1 MHVITGQIRKAPFTK
16 DGQNAKGNWKM
27 YAIEMSESYKTKDG
41 ERKYTNYRITMFAGE
56 AQISWYDEAFQ
67 EGKVISVSG
76 DSLAVNEREHNGK
89 VYITLELQNPRLM
102 FNQRGGETT
111 QQQPKQPQQQNR
123 QQQQQQQQQSRF
135 SDEEDIPFAP
145 ICLQYG
151 KSKIYAL

>member
-1 MHVITGQIRKAPFTK
+1 MHVITGQIRKAPYTK

-41 ERKYTNYRITMFAGE
+41 ERKYSNYRITMFASE

-102 FNQRGGETT
+102 FSQRGSELAT
-111 QQQPKQPQQQNR
+111 QQQRQQH
-123 QQQQQQQQQSRF
+123 QQQQRQQPQHQSQF
-135 SDEEDIPFAP
+135 EDDIPFAP
-145 ICLQYG
+145 IGLQYG
-151 KSKIYAL
+151 MSNIYVL

>member
-1 MHVITGQIRKAPFTK
+1 MHVITGQIRKAPYTK

-41 ERKYTNYRITMFAGE
+41 ERKYSNYRITMFASE

-102 FNQRGGETT
+102 FSQRGSELA
-111 QQQPKQPQQQNR
+111 PQQQR
-123 QQQQQQQQQSRF
+123 QQHQQQQRQQPQHQSQF
-135 SDEEDIPFAP
+135 EDDIPFAP
-145 ICLQYG
+145 IGLQYG
-151 KSKIYAL
+151 MSNIYVL

>member
-27 YAIEMSESYKTKDG
+27 YAIEMNESYKTKDG
-41 ERKYTNYRITMFAGE
+41 ERKYTNYRITMFASE

-102 FNQRGGETT
+102 FSQRGGESAP
-111 QQQPKQPQQQNR
+111 QQQQNLQQLRQQQQQKQQQPQQQN
-123 QQQQQQQQQSRF
+123 QF
-135 SDEEDIPFAP
+135 DDDIPF
-145 ICLQYG
+145 
-151 KSKIYAL
+151 

>member
-41 ERKYTNYRITMFAGE
+41 ERKYTNYRITMFASE

-67 EGKVISVSG
+67 EGRVISVSG
-76 DSLAVNEREHNGK
+76 ESLAVNEREHNGK

-102 FNQRGGETT
+102 FSQRGCELA
-111 QQQPKQPQQQNR
+111 PQQQQRQQTQKQQR
-123 QQQQQQQQQSRF
+123 QQQQQPQQQGQF
-135 SDEEDIPFAP
+135 DDDIPF
-145 ICLQYG
+145 
-151 KSKIYAL
+151 

>member
-1 MHVITGQIRKAPFTK
+1 MHVITGQIRKAPYTK

-41 ERKYTNYRITMFAGE
+41 ERKYSNYRITMFASE

-102 FNQRGGETT
+102 FSQRGSELA
-111 QQQPKQPQQQNR
+111 PQQQR
-123 QQQQQQQQQSRF
+123 QQQQPQHQSQF
-135 SDEEDIPFAP
+135 EDDIPFAP
-145 ICLQYG
+145 IGLQYG
-151 KSKIYAL
+151 MSNIYVL

>member
-1 MHVITGQIRKAPFTK
+1 MHTLTGVIRKAPFTK

-41 ERKYTNYRITMFAGE
+41 ERKYTNYRITLFASE

-102 FNQRGGETT
+102 FSQRGGESA
-111 QQQPKQPQQQNR
+111 PQQQQHR
-123 QQQQQQQQQSRF
+123 QQQQKQQQQSQRQIP
-135 SDEEDIPFAP
+135 SDFDDDIPF
-145 ICLQYG
+145 
-151 KSKIYAL
+151 

>member
-1 MHVITGQIRKAPFTK
+1 MHVITGKIRKAPFTK

-41 ERKYTNYRITMFAGE
+41 ERKYTNYRITMFASE

-102 FNQRGGETT
+102 FSQRGGESVKN
-111 QQQPKQPQQQNR
+111 QQQQSHQQQQQKQQQPQQQKN
-123 QQQQQQQQQSRF
+123 F
-135 SDEEDIPFAP
+135 EDDIPF
-145 ICLQYG
+145 
-151 KSKIYAL
+151 

>member
-27 YAIEMSESYKTKDG
+27 YAIEMSESYKTRDG
-41 ERKYTNYRITMFAGE
+41 ERKYTNYRITMFASE

-89 VYITLELQNPRLM
+89 TYITLELQNPRLM
-102 FNQRGGETT
+102 FSQRGGESE
-111 QQQPKQPQQQNR
+111 
-123 QQQQQQQQQSRF
+123 QQQQRQQAQQQQRQQPQQQSRF
-135 SDEEDIPFAP
+135 SDEDDIPF
-145 ICLQYG
+145 
-151 KSKIYAL
+151 

>member
-41 ERKYTNYRITMFAGE
+41 ERKYTNYRITMFASE

-89 VYITLELQNPRLM
+89 TYITLEMQNPRLM
-102 FNQRGGETT
+102 FSQRGGESA
-111 QQQPKQPQQQNR
+111 PR
-123 QQQQQQQQQSRF
+123 QQQQQQQLQQPQQQHRQQTQQQSQF
-135 SDEEDIPFAP
+135 DDDIPF
-145 ICLQYG
+145 
-151 KSKIYAL
+151 

>member
-1 MHVITGQIRKAPFTK
+1 MHVITGQIRKAPYTK

-41 ERKYTNYRITMFAGE
+41 ERKYTNYRITLFASD

-89 VYITLELQNPRLM
+89 TYITLELQNPRLM
-102 FNQRGGETT
+102 FSQRGGESAS
-111 QQQPKQPQQQNR
+111 QQQRQQPQQQQHQR
-123 QQQQQQQQQSRF
+123 QQPQQQSRF
-135 SDEEDIPFAP
+135 TDEEDIPF
-145 ICLQYG
+145 
-151 KSKIYAL
+151 

>member
-41 ERKYTNYRITMFAGE
+41 ERKYTNYRVTMFASE
-56 AQISWYDEAFQ
+56 AQIGWYDEAFQ

-89 VYITLELQNPRLM
+89 TYITLELQNPRLM
-102 FNQRGGETT
+102 FSQRGGESAP
-111 QQQPKQPQQQNR
+111 QHQP
-123 QQQQQQQQQSRF
+123 QQQQQQQQRQQPKQQSQF
-135 SDEEDIPFAP
+135 DDDIPF
-145 ICLQYG
+145 
-151 KSKIYAL
+151 

>member
-1 MHVITGQIRKAPFTK
+1 MHTLTGVIRKAPFTK

-41 ERKYTNYRITMFAGE
+41 ERKYTNYRITMFASE

-89 VYITLELQNPRLM
+89 TYITLELQNPRLM
-102 FNQRGGETT
+102 FSQRGGESSLQK
-111 QQQPKQPQQQNR
+111 QQQPQQQQR
-123 QQQQQQQQQSRF
+123 QQTQKQSRF
-135 SDEEDIPFAP
+135 TDEEDIPF
-145 ICLQYG
+145 
-151 KSKIYAL
+151 

>member
-1 MHVITGQIRKAPFTK
+1 MHVITGQIRKSPFTK

-27 YAIEMSESYKTKDG
+27 YAIQMSESYKTRDG
-41 ERKYTNYRITMFAGE
+41 ERKYSNYRATFFASE

-102 FNQRGGETT
+102 FSQRGVEPAPQQH
-111 QQQPKQPQQQNR
+111 QQQHQQQR
-123 QQQQQQQQQSRF
+123 QQQQRHQSQQQSQF
-135 SDEEDIPFAP
+135 DDDIPF
-145 ICLQYG
+145 
-151 KSKIYAL
+151 

>member
-1 MHVITGQIRKAPFTK
+1 MHVITGQIRKSPFTK

-27 YAIEMSESYKTKDG
+27 YAIQMSESYKTRDG
-41 ERKYTNYRITMFAGE
+41 ERKYSNYRATFFASE

-102 FNQRGGETT
+102 FSQRGGE
-111 QQQPKQPQQQNR
+111 PAP
-123 QQQQQQQQQSRF
+123 QQQQQQHQQQRQQQQRHQSQQQSQF
-135 SDEEDIPFAP
+135 DDDIPF
-145 ICLQYG
+145 
-151 KSKIYAL
+151 